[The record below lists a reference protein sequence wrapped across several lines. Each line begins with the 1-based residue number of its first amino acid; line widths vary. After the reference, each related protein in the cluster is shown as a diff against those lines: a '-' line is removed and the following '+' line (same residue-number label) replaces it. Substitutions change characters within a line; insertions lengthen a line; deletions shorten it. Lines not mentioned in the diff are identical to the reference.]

1 MPCAADERD
10 AESAEQQPPREPV
23 EDCSVAE
30 HRRGEIK
37 DRGLHPQPVTYHQ
50 TRGIDMAGLSV
61 QRVAELKARARR
73 DVDEGLLPACQYALA
88 KHGEVLVHET
98 LGDAPPDARFSIWS
112 TTKPVF
118 SSLVWQLMGEGKLDP
133 LAPVVDLWP
142 EFGAHGKD
150 RVTLEH
156 LLLFTAG
163 FPEGELD
170 CDSIFD
176 RAARV
181 RQMEQWKPS
190 FEPGTAYGYHGF
202 SAHYVMAELVE
213 RVTGTDHRTALRER
227 ILDPLGLDRLE
238 LGVPEDRQGDL
249 QRILGAGEPSTEE
262 EVKDL
267 LGVDS
272 LPLEITE
279 AITAAA
285 GNASVRP
292 DTALITWQR
301 PDLVAFGFP
310 GAGGV
315 SDAASFALF
324 YQHLLHDPKRV
335 WDPAIRHDVT
345 THVRN
350 TFTAAPFDI
359 IANRTRGLELQGDD
373 PTRLHRVGGG
383 GATPRTFGHNGAAGQ
398 ISWADPDSGLSFVYL
413 TNGCDRNDARVVRR
427 SRDLNTAALA
437 CVA

>member
-1 MPCAADERD
+1 
-10 AESAEQQPPREPV
+10 
-23 EDCSVAE
+23 
-30 HRRGEIK
+30 
-37 DRGLHPQPVTYHQ
+37 
-50 TRGIDMAGLSV
+50 MAGLSV
-61 QRVAELKARARR
+61 QRVAELKARAQR

-88 KHGEVLVHET
+88 RHGEVLVHET
-98 LGDAPPDARFSIWS
+98 VGDAPSDARFSIWS

-133 LAPVVDLWP
+133 LAPVADLWP

-163 FPEGELD
+163 FPEAALD
-170 CDSIFD
+170 HDTIFD
-176 RAARV
+176 RPARV
-181 RQMEQWKPS
+181 RQMEQWEPS
-190 FEPGTAYGYHGF
+190 FEPGTAHGYHGF

-249 QRILGAGEPSTEE
+249 QLIVGAGEPSTEE
-262 EVKDL
+262 EIKDL

-272 LPLEITE
+272 LPRELSE
-279 AITAAA
+279 AIAAEA
-285 GNASVRP
+285 ANPSVRP
-292 DTALITWQR
+292 EDLLVQCQR
-301 PDLVAFGFP
+301 PDLVAYGLP

-315 SDAASFALF
+315 SDAASFAQF
-324 YQHLLHDPKRV
+324 YQHVLHDPKRL

-345 THVRN
+345 TKVRN
-350 TFTAAPFDI
+350 TFTDPLGV

-373 PTRLHRVGGG
+373 PTCLHRVGGG

-398 ISWADPDSGLSFVYL
+398 VSWADPDSGLSFVYL
-413 TNGCDRNDARVVRR
+413 TNGVDRNNVRVVRR
-427 SRDLNTAALA
+427 ARDLNAAAIA